1 MKISGKHYSAY
12 HGDYAREPRTSQ
24 VTYLHSPNVARLE
37 LEGLNQRPFTYTPN
51 RL

>member
-12 HGDYAREPRTSQ
+12 HGDYAREPITSQ

-37 LEGLNQRPFTYTPN
+37 LERLNQRPFTYTPN